1 MQIEHIKTPLDYEDF
16 CDFIESKDYK
26 DLQINKPYIITDEYK
41 FIISKDFSYV
51 FDDLIAY
58 ITDTPP
64 KEEKTK
70 KAPKQVKKEIRRYEL
85 IPKKVMTISN
95 ISFNIY

>member
-1 MQIEHIKTPLDYEDF
+1 MQIEPINTQEDYEDF
-16 CDFIESKDYK
+16 CDFIESNDYK
-26 DLQINKPYIITDEYK
+26 KLEINKPYVITDKYK

-58 ITDTPP
+58 ITNTPI
-64 KEEKTK
+64 KEEKPK
-70 KAPKQVKKEIRRYEL
+70 KAPKEVKKEIRRYEL